1 MGMKEVNGRWTWVL
15 TNETFTG
22 QWAKGQGPDAGKDHQ
37 DCGVIYKTNNIFAD
51 VSWYTERYGICM
63 VGQCLD

>member
-1 MGMKEVNGRWTWVL
+1 MKEVNGRWTWVL

-22 QWAKGQGPDAGKDHQ
+22 QWAKSQGPDAGNDHQ
-37 DCGVIYKTNNIFAD
+37 YYGGIYRTHYNFAD
-51 VSWYTERYGICM
+51 VSWYAERHGICM